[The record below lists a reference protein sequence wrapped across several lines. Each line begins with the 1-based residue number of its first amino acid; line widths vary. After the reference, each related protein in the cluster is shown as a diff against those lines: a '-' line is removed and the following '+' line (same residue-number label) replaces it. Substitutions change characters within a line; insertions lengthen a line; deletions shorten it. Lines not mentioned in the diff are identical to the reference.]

1 MSDIPLDD
9 HKDFEA
15 WLLARWREK
24 DELLE
29 EFWETGRFPSD
40 LGSSIAPKGVTL
52 DQQSEAVHGYV
63 ETDIRLV
70 HWSEIG
76 QIFAVLAGLALVL
89 RFFWSS

>member
-9 HKDFEA
+9 QKDFEA

-29 EFWETGRFPSD
+29 EFFETGRFPSD
-40 LGSSIAPKGVTL
+40 LGSSISPKGTL
-52 DQQSEAVHGYV
+52 DQQSEAADGYV
-63 ETDIRLV
+63 ETDIRLA

-76 QIFAVLAGLALVL
+76 QIFAVLAGVALVL